1 VRPGDDIGFDVTIKL
16 AVLNASAAWDTRDDV
31 ADPSRGWLLSSSF
44 DWAPAALGTDFRFV
58 KHLGQAYYFRRWRGV
73 VFASAARLGLAAPL
87 DEQDLVLSERYY
99 AGGARTVRGVA
110 DDSLGPRFALGDAAG
125 GESLLVLN
133 QEARFP
139 MFRWLRGV
147 AFIDAG
153 NVFAE
158 TSAVTRSRL
167 VASYGAGLRLA
178 TPFALL
184 RVDYGRLFSASEG
197 QDRRSR
203 WTFGI
208 GHAF

>member
-1 VRPGDDIGFDVTIKL
+1 
-16 AVLNASAAWDTRDDV
+16 
-31 ADPSRGWLLSSSF
+31 
-44 DWAPAALGTDFRFV
+44 
-58 KHLGQAYYFRRWRGV
+58 
-73 VFASAARLGLAAPL
+73 
-87 DEQDLVLSERYY
+87 VLSERYY

-133 QEARFP
+133 QEVRFP
-139 MFRWLRGV
+139 VFRWVRGA

-158 TSAVTRSRL
+158 ASGITRGGLVT
-167 VASYGAGLRLA
+167 SYGAGLRLA

-184 RVDYGRLFSASEG
+184 RVDYSRLFSATEG
-197 QDRRSR
+197 QDRRGR